1 MQLLKR
7 AAVLAAMPFLLV
19 LVLGGANA
27 GNECDPPVNGKA
39 SCPNQGSSVR
49 SVIVINGE
57 VRGGRPSAG
66 ANSEDR
72 AAVRLTGGGSVI
84 VGPKGRVDANGAPFS
99 IRGDG
104 AATQV
109 TVLQDPGLASDRRL
123 TKQGVD
129 DALERLGAVGGDGI
143 DAVAV
148 RAGQAASPGDPTDYE
163 RRGTVGDDGSVIV
176 DATGLQEGPP

>member
-1 MQLLKR
+1 MQLVKR
-7 AAVLAAMPFLLV
+7 AAIFAAMPFLLV
-19 LVLGGANA
+19 MAPGGGNA
-27 GNECDPPVNGKA
+27 GNECDPPGDA

-49 SVIVINGE
+49 SVIIINGE
-57 VRGGRPSAG
+57 VRVGGPSAG
-66 ANSEDR
+66 ADSEGR
-72 AAVRLTGGGSVI
+72 AAVKLTGGGSVI
-84 VGPKGRVDANGAPFS
+84 VGPKGRVKADGAPFA

-109 TVLQDPGLASDRRL
+109 TVLQDPDLADDGRL

-148 RAGQAASPGDPTDYE
+148 RAGETASTGDPADYE
-163 RRGTVGDDGSVIV
+163 RRGTVGDDGSVSV
-176 DATGLQEGPP
+176 DATGL